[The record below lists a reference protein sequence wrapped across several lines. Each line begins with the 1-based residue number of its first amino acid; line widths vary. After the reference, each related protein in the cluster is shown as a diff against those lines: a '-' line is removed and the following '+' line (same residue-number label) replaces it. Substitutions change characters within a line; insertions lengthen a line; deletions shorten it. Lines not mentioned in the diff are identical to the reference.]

1 MSHHSNAGS
10 RPTSPSAFC
19 DTQPPPWF
27 EVMQKQIA
35 ELTTKVTYLEA
46 ENKINKNKIA
56 DLADRSMKDN
66 LILNGIPETVG
77 EDTESTV
84 KTLIN
89 ITMHTNENVEFQRV
103 HRSGTGAYGGPRNIV
118 AKFSNYKQKE
128 KIRKCSNRL
137 RGTPIGIQEQFSKE
151 TNSKRKIMTGLLK
164 EARHEGKYAVLVHDY
179 LIVENQKFKVNDEGV
194 VIRDL
199 SYNKPPSQRRTNNQ
213 SRRYLLDDPIPQ
225 QKQR

>member
-1 MSHHSNAGS
+1 
-10 RPTSPSAFC
+10 
-19 DTQPPPWF
+19 
-27 EVMQKQIA
+27 MQKQIA

-103 HRSGTGAYGGPRNIV
+103 HRSGTGAFG
-118 AKFSNYKQKE
+118 
-128 KIRKCSNRL
+128 
-137 RGTPIGIQEQFSKE
+137 
-151 TNSKRKIMTGLLK
+151 
-164 EARHEGKYAVLVHDY
+164 
-179 LIVENQKFKVNDEGV
+179 
-194 VIRDL
+194 
-199 SYNKPPSQRRTNNQ
+199 
-213 SRRYLLDDPIPQ
+213 
-225 QKQR
+225 